1 MKTDVSECQRFL
13 LPLSFAQVEQS
24 DIFRELA
31 QWKITRQTGILR
43 KTRSK
48 SRSQEI
54 GVNSMENELVASVD
68 DEEHFQ

>member
-1 MKTDVSECQRFL
+1 MPAFL
-13 LPLSFAQVEQS
+13 
-24 DIFRELA
+24 
-31 QWKITRQTGILR
+31 ITPVICTSGAIRHFQGARPVKNNPADRYFT
-43 KTRSK
+43 KDKRSK